1 MSVAFG
7 GFRAKKQTGSSK
19 QLAVSVA
26 VASSHNLEQLMVGA
40 TVILQEEL
48 HAGGWTDFSCF
59 EDDLPNLASAG
70 HGICKEKVSRCARG
84 RSRRPRDCHR
94 IIVL

>member
-7 GFRAKKQTGSSK
+7 GFRAKKQMGSSK

-59 EDDLPNLASAG
+59 EELLL
-70 HGICKEKVSRCARG
+70 
-84 RSRRPRDCHR
+84 RSWSLVQFSFWSC
-94 IIVL
+94 